1 MGNFLNTPHKKKS
14 AILTSLITLLLLLL
28 FSWVGLS
35 YFDPPISY
43 GMEVNF
49 GTSNQGK
56 GTVQPKLEPKQI
68 QKQEIQPNTV
78 TPKTSPEVK
87 ESKTS
92 KVLTQK
98 EASIPVVKKAN
109 KPKPNP
115 IKEKVKTPDEKIKK
129 EVKKEEIPKPTVSKS
144 TKQVLSNLLNPKKK
158 TGKNLQGEGNDEV
171 SGDKGKVDGNPYASS
186 YYGKAGLGGKGS
198 GFGLNGRSLQNQGSV
213 TQQCNQEGTVVVRII
228 VDKSGTVIEAEPG
241 VKGTTNSD
249 PCLLEPAKRTALL
262 HKWFPDPNAP
272 NKQVG
277 FVVVKFKL
285 GE

>member
-14 AILTSLITLLLLLL
+14 AILTSLIALLLLLL

-56 GTVQPKLEPKQI
+56 GTVQPKLPPKQI
-68 QKQEIQPNTV
+68 QKQNIQPKTV
-78 TPKTSPEVK
+78 TPKTSPKATET
-87 ESKTS
+87 KTS

-109 KPKPNP
+109 KPNPNS
-115 IKEKVKTPDEKIKK
+115 INKKVKTPDEKIKK
-129 EVKKEEIPKPTVSKS
+129 EVKKEETPKPTVSKS
-144 TKQVLSNLLNPKKK
+144 TKQVLSNLLNPKMK

-171 SGDKGKVDGNPYASS
+171 SGDKGKIDGNPYASS

-213 TQQCNQEGTVVVRII
+213 TQECNQEGTVVVRII
-228 VDKSGTVIEAEPG
+228 VDKSGSVVEAEPG

-262 HKWFPDPNAP
+262 HKWFPDLNAP
-272 NKQVG
+272 NNQVG

>member
-1 MGNFLNTPHKKKS
+1 MDNFLNTPHKKKS
-14 AILTSLITLLLLLL
+14 AILTSLIALLLLLL

-56 GTVQPKLEPKQI
+56 GTVQPKLPPKQI
-68 QKQEIQPNTV
+68 QKQNIQPKTV
-78 TPKTSPEVK
+78 TPKTSPKATET
-87 ESKTS
+87 KTS

-109 KPKPNP
+109 KPNPNS
-115 IKEKVKTPDEKIKK
+115 INKKVKTPDEKIKK
-129 EVKKEEIPKPTVSKS
+129 EVKKEETPKPTVSKS
-144 TKQVLSNLLNPKKK
+144 TKQVLSNLLNPKMK

-171 SGDKGKVDGNPYASS
+171 SGDKGKIDGNPYASS

-213 TQQCNQEGTVVVRII
+213 TQECNQEGTVVVRII
-228 VDKSGTVIEAEPG
+228 VDKSGSVVEAEPG

-262 HKWFPDPNAP
+262 HKWFPDLNAP
-272 NKQVG
+272 NNQVG

>member
-14 AILTSLITLLLLLL
+14 AILTSLIALLMLLL

-35 YFDPPISY
+35 YFDTPISY

-56 GTVQPKLEPKQI
+56 GTVQPKLPPKQI
-68 QKQEIQPNTV
+68 QKQNIQPKTV
-78 TPKTSPEVK
+78 TPKTSPKATET
-87 ESKTS
+87 KTS

-109 KPKPNP
+109 KPNPNS
-115 IKEKVKTPDEKIKK
+115 INKKVKTPDEKIKK
-129 EVKKEEIPKPTVSKS
+129 EVKKEETPKPTVSKS
-144 TKQVLSNLLNPKKK
+144 TKQVLSNLLNPKMK

-171 SGDKGKVDGNPYASS
+171 SGDKGKIDGNPYASS

-213 TQQCNQEGTVVVRII
+213 TQECNQEGTVVVRII
-228 VDKSGTVIEAEPG
+228 VDKSGSVVEAEPG

-262 HKWFPDPNAP
+262 HKWFPDLNAP
-272 NKQVG
+272 NNQVG